1 MYFDAYY
8 IILLYYIHNVL
19 CDWHNIKDTYYRTA
33 FASGALSPLRTV

>member
-19 CDWHNIKDTYYRTA
+19 CDWHNIKDICYA
-33 FASGALSPLRTV
+33 